1 MTNLM
6 LQPTGDP
13 DDYEV
18 TADGQTVGR
27 IVLLAGA
34 WSWAIDSAFRPG
46 RHPAYGFE
54 PTRDAAM
61 QAFARSWFINEGHFL
76 STGYQNGRVR
86 EAASLW
92 VTSAERPG
100 QARAPRW
107 GRPDAQVVERA
118 DSSGMPCK
126 PRF

>member
-1 MTNLM
+1 M

-18 TADGQTVGR
+18 TADEEQAVGR

-34 WSWAIDSAFRPG
+34 WSWASLDGAFRPG

-61 QAFARSWFINEGHFL
+61 QAFARSWFVDE
-76 STGYQNGRVR
+76 
-86 EAASLW
+86 
-92 VTSAERPG
+92 
-100 QARAPRW
+100 
-107 GRPDAQVVERA
+107 
-118 DSSGMPCK
+118 
-126 PRF
+126 

>member
-46 RHPAYGFE
+46 RLPVYGFE

-61 QAFARSWFINEGHFL
+61 QAFDGAGIETPDCGE
-76 STGYQNGRVR
+76 YVGR
-86 EAASLW
+86 
-92 VTSAERPG
+92 
-100 QARAPRW
+100 
-107 GRPDAQVVERA
+107 
-118 DSSGMPCK
+118 
-126 PRF
+126 

>member
-46 RHPAYGFE
+46 RIG
-54 PTRDAAM
+54 
-61 QAFARSWFINEGHFL
+61 L
-76 STGYQNGRVR
+76 RVR
-86 EAASLW
+86 ADARCCHAGVRAKLGCQR
-92 VTSAERPG
+92 VTFPLDRISERQG
-100 QARAPRW
+100 
-107 GRPDAQVVERA
+107 ER
-118 DSSGMPCK
+118 SG
-126 PRF
+126 